1 MTIPDPLNPLLVEC
15 VGCIV
20 DCADIQLDP
29 QQGIIPR
36 GFCWG
41 SGTIADKDLM
51 VIFPEPAGADS
62 SERWRYRRA
71 KRSGG
76 WDCVAAEAD
85 QVATEYFTNGR
96 SNFHRR
102 TVTLLFDVFRSR
114 DEVFRRVILHGA
126 HECRE
131 APVRART

>member
-85 QVATEYFTNGR
+85 QVATEIWMEENNEDSDAG
-96 SNFHRR
+96 
-102 TVTLLFDVFRSR
+102 TLWFLRNYREVWASFVPDDVAKKV
-114 DEVFRRVILHGA
+114 DEALADEG
-126 HECRE
+126 
-131 APVRART
+131 